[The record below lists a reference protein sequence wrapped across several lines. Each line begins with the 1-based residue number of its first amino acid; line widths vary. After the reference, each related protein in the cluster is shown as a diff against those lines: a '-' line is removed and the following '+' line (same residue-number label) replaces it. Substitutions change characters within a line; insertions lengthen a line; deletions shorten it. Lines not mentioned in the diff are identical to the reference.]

1 MIKASR
7 LPYAWVSLSIA
18 IPAGLYISIWDFLN
32 TCIVTKNV
40 FFFNF
45 HVTQFICLF
54 FSQFTFNLGIIL
66 VVKHKF

>member
-40 FFFNF
+40 FFFLIFMLLN
-45 HVTQFICLF
+45 LF
-54 FSQFTFNLGIIL
+54 VFSLVNLHLIL
-66 VVKHKF
+66 E